1 MELPQGRRRR
11 RRRRRAGKTISQ
23 PSAASLLHTTKET
36 TQCAQN
42 HKIARKE
49 RKSHQKNTCKNLTSY
64 YAKEIFEMDVESPS
78 PSRFR
83 HTSKACT
90 TTTQP
95 CAARF
100 LRATGAM
107 AATVQPQTSLL
118 AVAKLCCLA
127 WLGLAAA
134 VHGIR
139 TPHQSPQIS
148 LKNKG
153 QKK

>member
-1 MELPQGRRRR
+1 MELPQGRRR

-49 RKSHQKNTCKNLTSY
+49 RKSHQRNTCKNLTSY

-90 TTTQP
+90 TTM
-95 CAARF
+95 RSSF
-100 LRATGAM
+100 LAGNRSDGSNSATADFV
-107 AATVQPQTSLL
+107 ACSSKAVLL
-118 AVAKLCCLA
+118 GLA
-127 WLGLAAA
+127 WLGP
-134 VHGIR
+134 GSECQR
-139 TPHQSPQIS
+139 T
-148 LKNKG
+148 
-153 QKK
+153 